1 MKKKTII
8 VILVIVIPAL
18 LFIRDV
24 YNDRQHK
31 ILIKNKIPV
40 YINWK
45 NYDKNEKPIFFL
57 NPNQNVLIKRIRYSK
72 SFMFI

>member
-8 VILVIVIPAL
+8 VILVIVIHVL

-31 ILIKNKIPV
+31 ILIKNKTPV
-40 YINWK
+40 YVN
-45 NYDKNEKPIFFL
+45 
-57 NPNQNVLIKRIRYSK
+57 
-72 SFMFI
+72 